1 MLLPQEVR
9 ENHCQRTSPRALC
22 FGGRKLRGAEC
33 NTFFHPLCE
42 TQCDV
47 SGYDITDYGI
57 NPILRWRGRHYVDL
71 RTYCVRLTT
80 LYFCSL
86 WTPLLNVPARV
97 SPIGVSVPFRIYKVQ
112 GDGNVHFVVAVQTL
126 DDAKARVRELGET
139 WPG

>member
-57 NPILRWRGRHYVDL
+57 NQILRWRGRHCVDL

-86 WTPLLNVPARV
+86 WPPLLNLPARV
-97 SPIGVSVPFRIYKVQ
+97 SPIVVSVPWSDRGLAPYSV
-112 GDGNVHFVVAVQTL
+112 G
-126 DDAKARVRELGET
+126 
-139 WPG
+139 

>member
-1 MLLPQEVR
+1 MVLSKEVR
-9 ENHCQRTSPRALC
+9 ENDWQRTSTVALW
-22 FGGRKLRGAEC
+22 FGGRNLRGAEC
-33 NTFFHPLCE
+33 NTFFHPLFE

-57 NPILRWRGRHYVDL
+57 NQILRWRGRHYVDS

-97 SPIGVSVPFRIYKVQ
+97 SPIGVSVPLSRRGLAPYS
-112 GDGNVHFVVAVQTL
+112 L
-126 DDAKARVRELGET
+126 DSS
-139 WPG
+139 